1 MPSKLEL
8 LSKKREHEKR
18 IAHMVVEQ
26 PIVEEPKKKG
36 GKKPVR
42 KFLVVDE
49 EVDQPKE
56 PIEEKEEVKEELP
69 AEDIPFETEE

>member
-18 IAHMVVEQ
+18 IAHMVAEHPV
-26 PIVEEPKKKG
+26 IEEPKKKSN
-36 GKKPVR
+36 KKNVR

-49 EVDQPKE
+49 EVDQPLE
-56 PIEEKEEVKEELP
+56 AIEELKEAQEDLPSEE
-69 AEDIPFETEE
+69 IPFETEE